1 MVSLVMY
8 ESKHKEALENYPLS
22 EEQLGFTGHPIEM
35 LKKVEMC
42 PTYTPIVIL
51 DGEQVAGF
59 FVLDT
64 GDDKLNYT
72 DMKDSI
78 LLRGY
83 SVHPSFQGRGIAKF
97 SMQLLPQFVMEHFP
111 SIKQVVLG
119 VNEANKAAQAVYLK
133 NRFIDEGHRYLGSA
147 GIQLALCLKV
157 DQVIVRKAMPGDEQ
171 GIVDVC
177 VAAQWNTYKN
187 LYSMEYIEGVIE
199 KFYTV
204 DRIEKEIAET
214 NRFWNGYFVALLNNE
229 IVGAIGGGV
238 DEEGIAEVYVLYL
251 DPEKRNKGIGTKLL
265 NYLSDVQKSK
275 YGAHEQWVS
284 VAKNNMLGI
293 PFYESRGF
301 IFQHEEQSYESNL
314 EDQAISLK
322 YKRKI

>member
-42 PTYTPIVIL
+42 PTFTPVVIL
-51 DGEQVAGF
+51 DGEQVAVF

-64 GDDKLNYT
+64 GEDKLNYT
-72 DMKDSI
+72 DRKEGV

-83 SVHPSFQGRGIAKF
+83 SVHPSFQGRGIAKS
-97 SMQLLPQFVMEHFP
+97 SMKLLPKFVMEYFP
-111 SIKQVVLG
+111 TMEQIVLG

-133 NRFIDEGHRYLGSA
+133 NGFIDEGRRYLGSA

-157 DQVIVRKAMPGDEQ
+157 NQVLVRKAIPGDEQ

-187 LYSMEYIEGVIE
+187 LYSKEYIEGVIE

-204 DRIEKEIAET
+204 DRIEKEIIET

-238 DEEGIAEVYVLYL
+238 DEKGIAEVYVLYL

-265 NYLSDVQKSK
+265 NYLSDVQKTK

-301 IFQHEEQSYESNL
+301 IFQHEEQSYESKP

-322 YKRKI
+322 YMRKI

>member
-1 MVSLVMY
+1 MITLAKY
-8 ESKHKEALENYPLS
+8 ESKHYEDLNNYALS
-22 EEQLGFTGHPIEM
+22 EEQLGFTGHPLEM
-35 LKKVEMC
+35 LKKAEIC
-42 PTYTPIVIL
+42 PSYTPVVIL

-72 DMKDSI
+72 DMKESI

-83 SVHPSFQGRGIAKF
+83 SVHPSFQGRGIAKS

-133 NRFIDEGHRYLGSA
+133 SGFIDEGHRHLGRA
-147 GIQLALCLKV
+147 GIQLALSLKLNEV
-157 DQVIVRKAMPGDEQ
+157 LVRKALPGDEQ

-177 VAAQWNTYKN
+177 VAAQCNTYKN
-187 LYSMEYIEGVIE
+187 LYSKQYIEGVIE

-204 DRIEKEIAET
+204 ERIEKEIAET
-214 NRFWNGYFVALLNNE
+214 DRYWNGYFVALLNNE

-265 NYLSDVQKSK
+265 NYLTDVQKTK

-284 VAKNNMLGI
+284 VTKNNMLGI
-293 PFYESRGF
+293 PFYEARGF
-301 IFQHEEQSYESNL
+301 VFQREEQSYESKP